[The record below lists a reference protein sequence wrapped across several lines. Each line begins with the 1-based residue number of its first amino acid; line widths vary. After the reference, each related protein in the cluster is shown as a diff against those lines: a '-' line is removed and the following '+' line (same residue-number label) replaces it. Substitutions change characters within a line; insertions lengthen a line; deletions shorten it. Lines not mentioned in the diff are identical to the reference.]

1 METRRPDNPST
12 RESDAIGVASARSGF
27 GAAPGASDAEL
38 LAILAELAREVS
50 SVLDIGELLPKIPE
64 LISRLTHFTVFSV
77 YLLEKKREELSIAYA
92 VGYPE
97 EIVKHFTL
105 KVGQGI
111 VGTAVAEQRPI
122 LLNDVDADPRYLAV
136 VPGARAQLAVPLR
149 HKGEVI
155 GALNLL
161 SDQIGAF
168 TERDEWILR
177 QFGAHVAQA
186 IATARLFESAR
197 EYAETLETLA
207 EIGREISAILDP
219 DELVT
224 RMAHLI
230 KRVIDYRIFGIA
242 LINEETQMLEMK
254 VAIHYGDNPRAMQPV
269 RLGDG
274 LVGYAALH
282 KEVVLVPDVTK
293 DPRYINA
300 VPNVRSELVIPL
312 LLKDRCIG
320 VFDLESPERD
330 AFNKKHVKL
339 LTLLASEAA
348 VAIENA
354 RLYESIR
361 QNEARF
367 EKELRFAQRVQ
378 MALLPQELPKRLR
391 GVDVA
396 WHFDPARELGG
407 DLCDFLSPEA
417 NTLVVTLG
425 DVSGKGVPAALYSA
439 AIGEMIR
446 GRTFRRRLEKNA
458 PTPGAVLAGMNRI
471 LHERNLE
478 EYYCTLCYAMFEFKK
493 QMVTFANSGL
503 PFPIRF
509 SNGRAEQMHM
519 PGVPLGSFGS
529 SQYDDVQFPLAVG
542 DIFVLCSDGIF
553 EAFNEAGQEFGAA
566 RVIDVVEQNHTLAA
580 KEIVNAVFLAVQS
593 FCGDAEQSDD
603 RTVVVVKIN
612 QLGKVAAEPSH

>member
-1 METRRPDNPST
+1 MLDL
-12 RESDAIGVASARSGF
+12 D
-27 GAAPGASDAEL
+27 DL
-38 LAILAELAREVS
+38 LA
-50 SVLDIGELLPKIPE
+50 KIPN
-64 LISRLTHFTVFSV
+64 LISRLTQFTVFSV
-77 YLLEKKREELSIAYA
+77 YLLDEQREELSIAYA

-97 EIVKHFTL
+97 EIVRHFTL
-105 KVGQGI
+105 KLGQGT
-111 VGTAVAEQRPI
+111 VGSAVAEQRPI
-122 LLNDVDADPRYLAV
+122 KLDDVDADPRYLAV
-136 VPGARAQLAVPLR
+136 VPGAKSQLAVPLR
-149 HKGEVI
+149 NKGKVI

-161 SDQIGAF
+161 SEKPAAF
-168 TERDEWILR
+168 TDRDEWILR

-186 IATARLFESAR
+186 IATARLFESER

-207 EIGREISAILDP
+207 EIGREMSAILDP
-219 DELVT
+219 DELLT
-224 RMAHLI
+224 RLAQLI

-242 LINEETQMLEMK
+242 LLDEETQSLDLK
-254 VAIHYGDNPRAMQPV
+254 VTIRFGDDPRAVTPV
-269 RLGDG
+269 KLGDG

-293 DPRYINA
+293 DPRYIDA
-300 VPNVRSELVIPL
+300 VPGVRSELVVPL

-320 VFDLESPERD
+320 VFDLESPEVN

-354 RLYESIR
+354 RLVESIKA
-361 QNEARF
+361 NEARF

-407 DLCDFLSPEA
+407 DLCDFLSPEP
-417 NTLVVTLG
+417 NTLVVALG

-439 AIGEMIR
+439 AIGEMVR
-446 GRTFRRRLEKNA
+446 GRTFRRRLEKTNS
-458 PTPGAVLAGMNRI
+458 TPASVLAGMNRI

-493 QMVTFANSGL
+493 KSATFANSGL
-503 PFPIRF
+503 PFPVKF
-509 SNGRAEQMHM
+509 SNGKATQIEL
-519 PGVPLGSFGS
+519 PGIPLGSFGS
-529 SQYDDVQFPLAVG
+529 SQYDDVTVPLEVG

-553 EAFNEAGQEFGAA
+553 EAFDEESHEFGAQ
-566 RVIDVVEQNHTLAA
+566 RVIDVIERTHTQPA
-580 KEIVNAVFLAVQS
+580 KEIVSALFSAVQT
-593 FCGDAEQSDD
+593 FCEDAEQSDD

-612 QLGKVAAEPSH
+612 SLGPQISQKSTIVS

>member
-1 METRRPDNPST
+1 MAAGH
-12 RESDAIGVASARSGF
+12 RE
-27 GAAPGASDAEL
+27 PGAGPSDAEL
-38 LAILAELAREVS
+38 LTILSELAREVS
-50 SVLDIGELLPKIPE
+50 SVLDLDALLERIPN
-64 LISRLTHFTVFSV
+64 LISRLTNFTVFSV
-77 YLLEKKREELSIAYA
+77 YLLDEQREELSIAYA
-92 VGYPE
+92 VGYPD

-105 KVGQGI
+105 QVGQGI

-122 LLNDVDADPRYLAV
+122 LLNDVDQDPRYLAV
-136 VPGARAQLAVPLR
+136 VPGAKSQLAVPLR
-149 HKGEVI
+149 NKGQVI

-161 SDQIGAF
+161 SDQLRAF

-186 IATARLFESAR
+186 IATARLIKSER

-207 EIGREISAILDP
+207 EIGREMSAILDP
-219 DELVT
+219 DELLT
-224 RMAHLI
+224 RLAHLI

-242 LINEETQMLEMK
+242 LLDEETQTLDLK
-254 VAIHYGDNPRAMQPV
+254 VTIRYGDDPRAMAPV
-269 RLGDG
+269 KLGEG

-293 DPRYINA
+293 DSRYIDA
-300 VPNVRSELVIPL
+300 VPGVRSELVVPL

-320 VFDLESPERD
+320 VFDLESPEVN

-354 RLYESIR
+354 RLYDSIR
-361 QNEARF
+361 ASEARF
-367 EKELRFAQRVQ
+367 EKELRLAQRVQ

-407 DLCDFLSPEA
+407 DICDFLAPEP
-417 NTLVVTLG
+417 NTLVVVLG
-425 DVSGKGVPAALYSA
+425 DVSGKGVPAALYGA
-439 AIGEMIR
+439 AIGEMVR
-446 GRTFRRRLEKNA
+446 GRTFRRRLEKNVT
-458 PTPGAVLAGMNRI
+458 TPAALLAGMNRI

-493 QMVTFANSGL
+493 KIVTFANSGL
-503 PFPIRF
+503 PYPVKWSDGKAVQID
-509 SNGRAEQMHM
+509 M
-519 PGVPLGSFGS
+519 PGTPLGSFGGS
-529 SQYDDVQFPLAVG
+529 KYDDFPVPLAAG

-553 EAFNEAGQEFGAA
+553 EAFDEAGKEFGAE
-566 RVIDVVEQNHTLAA
+566 RVIDVIERTHALPS
-580 KEIVNAVFLAVQS
+580 KEIVNALFTAVQD
-593 FCGDAEQSDD
+593 FCGDAPQSDD

-612 QLGKVAAEPSH
+612 QLGPVPKVQ

>member
-1 METRRPDNPST
+1 VERTQHSSPSQ
-12 RESDAIGVASARSGF
+12 
-27 GAAPGASDAEL
+27 GASDAEL

-50 SVLDIGELLPKIPE
+50 SVLDLDDLLAKIPN
-64 LISRLTHFTVFSV
+64 LISRLTQFTVFSV
-77 YLLEKKREELSIAYA
+77 YLLDEQREELSIAYA

-97 EIVKHFTL
+97 EIVRHFTL
-105 KVGQGI
+105 KLGQGT
-111 VGTAVAEQRPI
+111 VGSAVAEQRPI
-122 LLNDVDADPRYLAV
+122 KLDDVDADPRYLAV
-136 VPGARAQLAVPLR
+136 VPGAKSQLAVPLR
-149 HKGEVI
+149 NKGKVI

-161 SDQIGAF
+161 SEKPAAF
-168 TERDEWILR
+168 TDRDEWILR

-186 IATARLFESAR
+186 IATARLFESER

-207 EIGREISAILDP
+207 EIGREMSAILDP
-219 DELVT
+219 DELLT
-224 RMAHLI
+224 RLAQLI

-242 LINEETQMLEMK
+242 LLDEETQSLDLK
-254 VAIHYGDNPRAMQPV
+254 VTIRFGDDPRAVTPV
-269 RLGDG
+269 KLGDG

-293 DPRYINA
+293 DPRYIDA
-300 VPNVRSELVIPL
+300 VPGVRSELVVPL

-320 VFDLESPERD
+320 VFDLESPEVN

-354 RLYESIR
+354 RLVESIKA
-361 QNEARF
+361 NEARF

-407 DLCDFLSPEA
+407 DLCDFLSPEP
-417 NTLVVTLG
+417 NTLVVALG

-439 AIGEMIR
+439 AIGEMVR
-446 GRTFRRRLEKNA
+446 GRTFRRRLEKTNS
-458 PTPGAVLAGMNRI
+458 TPASVLAGMNRI

-493 QMVTFANSGL
+493 KSATFANSGL
-503 PFPIRF
+503 PFPVKF
-509 SNGRAEQMHM
+509 SNGKATQIEL
-519 PGVPLGSFGS
+519 PGIPLGSFGS
-529 SQYDDVQFPLAVG
+529 SQYDDVTVPLEVG

-553 EAFNEAGQEFGAA
+553 EAFDEESHEFGAQ
-566 RVIDVVEQNHTLAA
+566 RVIDVIERTHTQPA
-580 KEIVNAVFLAVQS
+580 KEIVSALFSAVQT
-593 FCGDAEQSDD
+593 FCEDAEQSDD

-612 QLGKVAAEPSH
+612 SLGPQISQKSTIVS

>member
-1 METRRPDNPST
+1 METARPLNSAPS
-12 RESDAIGVASARSGF
+12 
-27 GAAPGASDAEL
+27 PGASDAEL
-38 LAILAELAREVS
+38 LAILTELAREVS
-50 SVLDIGELLPKIPE
+50 SVLDLDALLEKIPN
-64 LISRLTHFTVFSV
+64 LISRLTSFTVFSV
-77 YLLEKKREELSIAYA
+77 YLLDEQREELSIAYA

-105 KVGQGI
+105 KVGQGT

-122 LLNDVDADPRYLAV
+122 LLDDVDSDPRYLAV
-136 VPGARAQLAVPLR
+136 VPGARSQLAVPLR
-149 HKGEVI
+149 NKGKVI

-161 SDQIGAF
+161 SDRLGAF

-186 IATARLFESAR
+186 IATARLFESER
-197 EYAETLETLA
+197 EYTETLETLA
-207 EIGREISAILDP
+207 EIGREMSAILDP
-219 DELVT
+219 DELLT
-224 RMAHLI
+224 RLAHLI

-242 LINEETQMLEMK
+242 LLDEETQTLDLK
-254 VAIHYGDNPRAMQPV
+254 VTIRYGDDPRAVAPV
-269 RLGDG
+269 KLGEG

-293 DPRYINA
+293 DPRYIDA
-300 VPNVRSELVIPL
+300 VPGVRSELVVPL

-348 VAIENA
+348 VALENA
-354 RLYESIR
+354 RLYESSR
-361 QNEARF
+361 ANEARF
-367 EKELRFAQRVQ
+367 EKELRLAQRVQ

-407 DLCDFLSPEA
+407 DICDFLSPEA
-417 NTLVVTLG
+417 NTLVVVLG
-425 DVSGKGVPAALYSA
+425 DVSGKGVPAALYGA
-439 AIGEMIR
+439 AIGEMVR
-446 GRTFRRRLEKNA
+446 GRTFRRRLEKKET
-458 PTPGAVLAGMNRI
+458 TPAALLAGMNRI

-493 QMVTFANSGL
+493 QIVTFANSGL
-503 PFPIRF
+503 PFPVKY
-509 SNGRAEQMHM
+509 SNGKAVQIDM
-519 PGVPLGSFGS
+519 PGVPLGSFGGS
-529 SQYDDVQFPLAVG
+529 TYDDFQVPLAAG
-542 DIFVLCSDGIF
+542 DVFVLCSDGIF
-553 EAFNEAGQEFGAA
+553 EAFDEAGQEFGAA
-566 RVIDVVEQNHTLAA
+566 RVIDVIERTYMKTS
-580 KEIVNAVFLAVQS
+580 KEIVNELFGAVQN
-593 FCGDAEQSDD
+593 FCGDAPQSDD

-612 QLGKVAAEPSH
+612 QLGPTKPEVAGSR

>member
-1 METRRPDNPST
+1 MERTQHSSPSQ
-12 RESDAIGVASARSGF
+12 
-27 GAAPGASDAEL
+27 GASDAEL

-50 SVLDIGELLPKIPE
+50 SVLDLDDLLAKIPN
-64 LISRLTHFTVFSV
+64 LISRLTQFTVFSV
-77 YLLEKKREELSIAYA
+77 YLLDEQREELSIAYA

-97 EIVKHFTL
+97 EIVRHFTL
-105 KVGQGI
+105 KLGQGT
-111 VGTAVAEQRPI
+111 VGSAVAEQRPI
-122 LLNDVDADPRYLAV
+122 KLDDVDADPRYLAV
-136 VPGARAQLAVPLR
+136 VPGAKSQLAVPLR
-149 HKGEVI
+149 NKGKVI

-161 SDQIGAF
+161 SEKPAAF
-168 TERDEWILR
+168 TDRDEWILR

-186 IATARLFESAR
+186 IATARLFESER

-207 EIGREISAILDP
+207 EIGREMSAILDP
-219 DELVT
+219 DELLT
-224 RMAHLI
+224 RLAQLI

-242 LINEETQMLEMK
+242 LLDEETQSLDLK
-254 VAIHYGDNPRAMQPV
+254 VTIRFGDDPRAVTPV
-269 RLGDG
+269 KLGDG

-293 DPRYINA
+293 DPRYIDA
-300 VPNVRSELVIPL
+300 VPGVRSELVVPL

-320 VFDLESPERD
+320 VFDLESPEVN

-354 RLYESIR
+354 RLVESIKA
-361 QNEARF
+361 NEARF

-407 DLCDFLSPEA
+407 DLCDFLSPEP
-417 NTLVVTLG
+417 NTLVVALG

-439 AIGEMIR
+439 AIGEMVR
-446 GRTFRRRLEKNA
+446 GRTFRRRLEKTNS
-458 PTPGAVLAGMNRI
+458 TPASVLAGMNRI

-493 QMVTFANSGL
+493 KSATFANSGL
-503 PFPIRF
+503 PFPVKF
-509 SNGRAEQMHM
+509 SNGKATQIEL
-519 PGVPLGSFGS
+519 PGIPLGSFGS
-529 SQYDDVQFPLAVG
+529 SQYDDVTVPLEVG

-553 EAFNEAGQEFGAA
+553 EAFDEESHEFGAQ
-566 RVIDVVEQNHTLAA
+566 RVIDVIERTHTQPA
-580 KEIVNAVFLAVQS
+580 KEIVSALFSAVQT

-612 QLGKVAAEPSH
+612 SLGPQISQKSTIVS

>member
-1 METRRPDNPST
+1 VEPVRPHNSPGADAP
-12 RESDAIGVASARSGF
+12 SDAQ
-27 GAAPGASDAEL
+27 L

-50 SVLDIGELLPKIPE
+50 SVLDLDALLEKIPG
-64 LISRLTHFTVFSV
+64 LISRLTQFNVFSV
-77 YLLEKKREELSIAYA
+77 YLLDERREELSIAYA
-92 VGYPE
+92 VGYAD
-97 EIVKHFTL
+97 EIVRHFTL
-105 KVGQGI
+105 KVGEGT
-111 VGTAVAEQRPI
+111 VGTAVAEQRP
-122 LLNDVDADPRYLAV
+122 LLINDVDQDPRYLAV
-136 VPGARAQLAVPLR
+136 VPGAKSQLVVPLR
-149 HKGEVI
+149 HKGKVI

-161 SDQIGAF
+161 SDRLAAF

-186 IATARLFESAR
+186 IATARLFESER
-197 EYAETLETLA
+197 EYVETLETLA
-207 EIGREISAILDP
+207 SIGHEMSAILDL
-219 DELVT
+219 DDLLT

-242 LINEETQMLEMK
+242 LLDEDTEMLEMK
-254 VAIHYGDNPRAMQPV
+254 VAISYGEDSRALQPV
-269 RLGDG
+269 KLGDG

-282 KEVVLVPDVTK
+282 KEVVNVPDVLK

-300 VPNVRSELVIPL
+300 VANVRSELVVPL
-312 LLKDRCIG
+312 LVKDRCIG
-320 VFDLESPERD
+320 VFDLESPDRD
-330 AFNKKHVKL
+330 AFSEKHVKL

-361 QNEARF
+361 ANEERM

-378 MALLPQELPKRLR
+378 MALLPQEFPKRLR

-407 DLCDFLSPEA
+407 DLCDFLAPEP

-425 DVSGKGVPAALYSA
+425 DVSGNGVPAALYGA

-446 GRTFRRRLEKNA
+446 GRTFRRRLEKKSS
-458 PTPGAVLAGMNRI
+458 TPAQVLAGLNRI

-493 QMVTFANSGL
+493 QVVTFANSGL
-503 PFPIRF
+503 PFPMKW
-509 SNGRAEQMHM
+509 SNGRAERI
-519 PGVPLGSFGS
+519 PIAGVPLGSFGS
-529 SQYDDVQFPLAVG
+529 STYEDYQLPLAAG
-542 DIFVLCSDGIF
+542 DIFVLCSDGIS
-553 EAFNEAGQEFGAA
+553 EAFNEAGQEFGAE
-566 RVIDVVEQNHTLAA
+566 RVLDVVERSHALTS
-580 KEIVNAVFLAVQS
+580 KEIVSAIFAAVHQ

-612 QLGKVAAEPSH
+612 QLGKSQPGQLSD

>member
-1 METRRPDNPST
+1 VDTRPLPSSGSSGLD
-12 RESDAIGVASARSGF
+12 EPAGARSGS
-27 GAAPGASDAEL
+27 PGANGPSDAEL

-50 SVLDIGELLPKIPE
+50 SVLDLEALLEKIPN
-64 LISRLTHFTVFSV
+64 LISRLTKFTVFSV
-77 YLLEKKREELSIAYA
+77 YLLDDERQELSIAYA
-92 VGYPE
+92 VGYPDDV
-97 EIVKHFTL
+97 VKTFRL
-105 KVGQGI
+105 KVGQGT
-111 VGTAVAEQRPI
+111 VGRSVAEQRP
-122 LLNDVDADPRYLAV
+122 LLINDVEADPNYVGV
-136 VPGARAQLAVPLR
+136 VPGAKAQLSVPLR
-149 HKGEVI
+149 HKGQVI

-161 SDQIGAF
+161 SDTRDAF

-177 QFGAHVAQA
+177 QFAAHVAQA
-186 IATARLFESAR
+186 IATARLFESER
-197 EYAETLETLA
+197 EYAETLETMA
-207 EIGREISAILDP
+207 EIGREMSAILDL
-219 DELVT
+219 DELLT

-242 LINEETQMLEMK
+242 LLNDDTQMLEMK
-254 VAIHYGDNPRAMQPV
+254 VAIQYGDSQAMEPV
-269 RLGDG
+269 KLGDG

-293 DPRYINA
+293 DSRYIKA
-300 VPNVRSELVIPL
+300 VEDVRSELVIPL

-320 VFDLESPERD
+320 VFDLESPEPN
-330 AFNKKHVKL
+330 AFNRKHVKL

-361 QNEARF
+361 ANEARF

-396 WHFDPARELGG
+396 WHFDPMRELGG
-407 DLCDFLSPEA
+407 DLCDFLAPEP

-425 DVSGKGVPAALYSA
+425 DVSGKGVPAALYGA

-446 GRTFRRRLEKNA
+446 GRTFRRRLEKRNI
-458 PTPGAVLAGMNRI
+458 TPAELLAGMNRI

-478 EYYCTLCYAMFEFKK
+478 EYYCTLCYALFEFKK
-493 QMVTFANSGL
+493 QTVTIANSGL
-503 PFPIRF
+503 PFPVRY
-509 SNGRAEQMHM
+509 SNEKAEQIKVS
-519 PGVPLGSFGS
+519 GLPLGSFGS
-529 SQYDDVQFPLAVG
+529 STYEDVQLPLAAG

-553 EAFNEAGQEFGAA
+553 EAFNEAGEEFGVQ
-566 RVIDVVEQNHTLAA
+566 RVIDVVEQTHARPA
-580 KEIVNAVFLAVQS
+580 KDIVNTMFSAVQQ

-603 RTVVVVKIN
+603 RTVVALKIN
-612 QLGKVAAEPSH
+612 QLGPTPKVP